1 MKAVVVEIQNHTAAV
16 LSEEGCIVKVKNQ
29 NYQIGQEVTISMKKQ
44 FISKKLLAFGS
55 AAACFAFLIGG
66 GTYAYYTPYSY
77 VSLDVN
83 PSIEYSINVFDKVL
97 SASGV
102 NDDGTAIVDEI
113 NLDNLENK
121 SIEDAITLTVDQIT
135 EEGYLDSGEGGI
147 VITTSSDNEDAADEL
162 AQDLEET
169 ATETV
174 EENAVEAVV
183 TTEAVG
189 AERVAKARELGVT
202 PGKLNLVEKL
212 MESSADSESIDM
224 NEWLHKSVKEIMK
237 QTKLNKEQNKALEQ
251 NANEAVEAEETQS
264 EEMITDTTSVETEET
279 PATDSTDSSI
289 PDAKAKKA
297 ENSKSSSNS
306 KKADVPSNAAS
317 SQTEETDDST
327 SDSGSK
333 KVKDSAA
340 TLSDTSATS
349 STDSNGNGNAKAA
362 AVQSA
367 NAGTGNSAAA
377 SDNGNGN
384 SDKKGNN

>member
-44 FISKKLLAFGS
+44 FIPKKILAFGS
-55 AAACFAFLIGG
+55 AAACFTFLIGG
-66 GTYAYYTPYSY
+66 GAYAYYTPYSY

-83 PSIEYSINVFDKVL
+83 PSIEYSVNVFDKVL

-102 NDDGTAIVDEI
+102 NDDGTAIIDEI

-121 SIEDAITLTVDQIT
+121 SIEDAITLTVDQIA

-147 VITTSSDNEDAADEL
+147 VITASSDNEDAADEL
-162 AQDLEET
+162 AQNLEET
-169 ATETV
+169 ANETV
-174 EENAVEAVV
+174 EENAVAAVV
-183 TTEAVG
+183 TAEAVG
-189 AERVAKARELGVT
+189 AKRVAEARELGVT

-212 MESSADSESIDM
+212 IKSSSDPENIDL

-237 QTKLNKEQNKALEQ
+237 QTKLNKEQNKVQEQ
-251 NANEAVEAEETQS
+251 NAAEAVEAEETQS
-264 EEMITDTTSVETEET
+264 EEMITDTTSVETEEKQST
-279 PATDSTDSSI
+279 ESTDSNIS
-289 PDAKAKKA
+289 DAKAKKA

-306 KKADVPSNAAS
+306 KKADVSNNAAAA
-317 SQTEETDDST
+317 QTEESDDST

-340 TLSDTSATS
+340 TSSDTSATT